1 MLAAS
6 SARKFFFETSFADP
20 SATFSEHPFSL
31 AASSATDFLSSFALA
46 DPSASQ
52 LSPPFPFAD
61 PSARGFVCQSE
72 CEVSK

>member
-1 MLAAS
+1 MSHFL
-6 SARKFFFETSFADP
+6 RADP

-31 AASSATDFLSSFALA
+31 AASSATDFFFSFALA
-46 DPSASQ
+46 DPLASQ

-61 PSARGFVCQSE
+61 PSASGFVSQSE